1 MCGKRKDHVNDEN
14 KDRLFKFVFGRPENK
29 RWLLSLYNA
38 VNHSHYE
45 NPDDIRIT
53 TIEDVIYMSRKN
65 DLSFLIGDTMS
76 FYEHQSTHNPNI
88 PLRMMIYAGMVYS
101 KYVHDKGNGVSLYSP
116 VVQKVPVPKLICFYN
131 GTRDIG
137 ESVVL
142 RLSEDM
148 PGWDESDIDAR
159 VLVLN
164 INRGRNRDLMESC
177 RPLSEYSLFVSDVRE
192 SYRETGDMDMALETA
207 IRNLPADSEI
217 RSFMESNLAEVKMKC
232 LTEYN
237 EEKEMSIIRRQL
249 FDEGLS
255 EGRTEGLAEGADMMA
270 NLMAILLKAGRTD
283 DALMAAENPEYRE
296 KLFKEF
302 GIS

>member
-1 MCGKRKDHVNDEN
+1 M
-14 KDRLFKFVFGRPENK
+14 
-29 RWLLSLYNA
+29 SLT
-38 VNHSHYE
+38 
-45 NPDDIRIT
+45 DD
-53 TIEDVIYMSRKN
+53 
-65 DLSFLIGDTMS
+65 
-76 FYEHQSTHNPNI
+76 
-88 PLRMMIYAGMVYS
+88 
-101 KYVHDKGNGVSLYSP
+101 
-116 VVQKVPVPKLICFYN
+116 
-131 GTRDIG
+131 
-137 ESVVL
+137 
-142 RLSEDM
+142 DM
-148 PGWDESDIDAR
+148 
-159 VLVLN
+159 LVLN

-177 RPLSEYSLFVSDVRE
+177 KPLSEYSLFVSDVRE

-237 EEKEMSIIRRQL
+237 EEKEMSIIKRQL
-249 FDEGLS
+249 FE
-255 EGRTEGLAEGADMMA
+255 EGRTEGADMMA

>member
-1 MCGKRKDHVNDEN
+1 M
-14 KDRLFKFVFGRPENK
+14 
-29 RWLLSLYNA
+29 SLT
-38 VNHSHYE
+38 
-45 NPDDIRIT
+45 DD
-53 TIEDVIYMSRKN
+53 
-65 DLSFLIGDTMS
+65 
-76 FYEHQSTHNPNI
+76 
-88 PLRMMIYAGMVYS
+88 
-101 KYVHDKGNGVSLYSP
+101 
-116 VVQKVPVPKLICFYN
+116 
-131 GTRDIG
+131 
-137 ESVVL
+137 
-142 RLSEDM
+142 DM
-148 PGWDESDIDAR
+148 
-159 VLVLN
+159 LVLN

-177 RPLSEYSLFVSDVRE
+177 KPLSEYSLFVSDVRE

-237 EEKEMSIIRRQL
+237 KEKEMSIIRRQL

-296 KLFKEF
+296 KLFKDF